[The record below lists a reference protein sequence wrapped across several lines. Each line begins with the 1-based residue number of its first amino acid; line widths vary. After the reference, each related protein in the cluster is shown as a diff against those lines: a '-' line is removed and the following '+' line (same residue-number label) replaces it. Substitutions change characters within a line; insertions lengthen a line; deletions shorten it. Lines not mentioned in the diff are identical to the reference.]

1 MENRP
6 CDMQNFDL
14 RLLICSKVQHNYV
27 QKHIFFPGSFFC
39 SANVQHDTE
48 FLSPNNEFFSANN
61 MYPVIFDLWLLHVV
75 AQGLTVV

>member
-1 MENRP
+1 MTINLQEG
-6 CDMQNFDL
+6 
-14 RLLICSKVQHNYV
+14 STYV
-27 QKHIFFPGSFFC
+27 QEHIFLPGSFFC
-39 SANVQHDTE
+39 SANAQHDTE